1 MPFYAPIPLGSR
13 FEATRQSLDGA
24 SLSPLRD
31 ALPERLIT
39 QAADAA
45 GIDLDASDATIY
57 TPALTLW
64 TYLAQVVSGNG
75 TCVAAVARLMV
86 LLLALGRAPC
96 AAHTGAYCKARAKLV
111 VPWLGRLTYDVGN
124 ATEDAAPAA
133 WRCLGRRA
141 LLVDG
146 FEVTAE
152 DTPANQAVYPQP
164 ATQQPGLGFA
174 TIRVVVLLTLATASL
189 VGTAWGPHRGKETGE
204 TALFRQLLD
213 LLRANDLVVADRY
226 YCSYWMI
233 ALLVGQGVDVAF
245 RLHQLRHYDFRRG
258 QRLGR
263 DDHRVEWLKPQRP
276 DWMSKEFYA
285 QIPETL
291 TVREV
296 RFRVTQPGYRS
307 EEIIVATTL
316 VDADQYSK
324 AMIADIYHQR
334 WHVEIDIRAIK
345 QTLSLSH
352 IYCKSPGMID
362 RHLWVTFL
370 GYNLIRKVMA
380 AAACL
385 HGLCPRQLSF
395 AGALQILEAFR
406 WLILWS
412 EGTQQLEV
420 VAVVLA
426 ALAAHQVGHRPGRV
440 EPRRVKRRHDKY
452 QQLGK
457 PRPQARAEL
466 LAGRG

>member
-1 MPFYAPIPLGSR
+1 MPFYAPVPLGSR
-13 FEATRQSLDGA
+13 FEATRQRLDDA
-24 SLSPLRD
+24 SLSPVRD
-31 ALPERLIT
+31 ALPEGLLI
-39 QAADAA
+39 QAAAA
-45 GIDLDASDATIY
+45 VGIDLDDSDATLY
-57 TPALTLW
+57 TPARTLW
-64 TYLAQVVSGNG
+64 TYVAQVVSGNG

-86 LLLALGRAPC
+86 LLLALDQKPC
-96 AAHTGAYCKARAKLV
+96 AAHTGAYCKARAKLA

-152 DTPANQAVYPQP
+152 DTPANQAVYPQ
-164 ATQQPGLGFA
+164 ASSQKPGLGFPL
-174 TIRVVVLLTLATASL
+174 IRVVVLLTLATACV
-189 VGTAWGPHRGKETGE
+189 VGTAWGPYSGKKTGE
-204 TALFRQLLD
+204 TALLRQLLD
-213 LLRANDLVVADRY
+213 LLRDNDLVVADRY

-233 ALLVGQGVDVAF
+233 ALLVGRGVDVAF
-245 RLHQLRHYDFRRG
+245 RLHQLRQYDFRRG

-263 DDHRVEWLKPQRP
+263 NDHRVDWQKPQRP
-276 DWMSKEFYA
+276 DWMSKELYA
-285 QIPETL
+285 QMPETL
-291 TVREV
+291 HVREV

-307 EEIIVATTL
+307 REIIVATTL
-316 VDADQYSK
+316 VDANHYSA

-334 WHVEIDIRAIK
+334 WHVELDIRAIK
-345 QTLSLSH
+345 QTLCLSH

-380 AAACL
+380 AAASA

-395 AGALQILEAFR
+395 ASALQILEAFR
-406 WLILWS
+406 WLILWC
-412 EGTQQLEV
+412 EERRQLEV

-440 EPRRVKRRHDKY
+440 EPRRIKRRCDKY
-452 QQLGK
+452 QNLGK

-466 LAGRG
+466 LGGRG

>member
-13 FEATRQSLDGA
+13 FETTRQRLDG
-24 SLSPLRD
+24 SDLSPLRD
-31 ALPERLIT
+31 ALPEELLT

-45 GIDLDASDATIY
+45 GIDLDASEATIY

-64 TYLAQVVSGNG
+64 TYLGQVVSGNG

-86 LLLALGRAPC
+86 LLIALGREPC
-96 AAHTGAYCKARAKLV
+96 AAPTGAYCKARAKLA

-133 WRCLGRRA
+133 WRCLGRRT

-152 DTPANQAVYPQP
+152 DTPDNQEVYPQT
-164 ATQQPGLGFA
+164 ALQKPGLGFPL
-174 TIRVVVLLTLATASL
+174 IRVVVLLTLATASL
-189 VGTAWGPHRGKETGE
+189 VGTAWGPYSGKETGE
-204 TALFRQLLD
+204 TALFRQLLE
-213 LLRANDLVVADRY
+213 LLRDNDLVVADRY

-233 ALLVGQGVDVAF
+233 ALLVGHGVDAVF
-245 RLHQLRHYDFRRG
+245 RLHQLRRYDFRRG
-258 QRLGR
+258 QRLGS
-263 DDHRVEWLKPQRP
+263 DDHRVVWVKPQRP
-276 DWMSKEFYA
+276 DWMSKELYA
-285 QIPETL
+285 QMPETL

-307 EEIIVATTL
+307 REIIVATTL
-316 VDADQYSK
+316 ANATQTSK
-324 AMIADIYHQR
+324 ALIADIYHQR
-334 WHVEIDIRAIK
+334 WHVELDIRSIK
-345 QTLSLSH
+345 QTMGLCH

-362 RHLWVTFL
+362 RHLWMTFL

-380 AAACL
+380 IAAVA
-385 HGLCPRQLSF
+385 HGLRPRQLSF

-406 WLILWS
+406 WLLPRP
-412 EGTQQLEV
+412 EELRPQEELR
-420 VAVVLA
+420 VVLA

-440 EPRRVKRRHDKY
+440 EPRRVKRRRDKY
-452 QQLGK
+452 QQLRD
-457 PRPQARAEL
+457 PRPQARAKL